1 MEAEGNTIEIR
12 IPTPLRPYTDGDK
25 IIELKANTVGQAL
38 SILCEM
44 FPRLKPHLFDDQ
56 ENLRNFVNVYVNDN
70 DIRYSGGLETELKTN
85 DTVLII
91 PSIAGGVDINDSTS
105 QALAAGDSN
114 SATQIIEHTT
124 LSKEEIERYSRHLIL
139 PEVGIEGQ
147 KRLKN
152 AKVLIVGAGG
162 LGSPISMYLA
172 AAGVGTIGLVD
183 FDVVDYTNLQRQ
195 LLHTTNDIGRNKLE
209 SAKETLLALNP
220 HISVKTHETVLS
232 SDNALQ
238 IISQYDMVI
247 DGTDNFPTRYLINDA
262 CVFLG
267 KPNIYG
273 SIFRFE
279 GQVTVFDP
287 KNGPC
292 YRCLY
297 PEPPP
302 PGLVPSCAEGG
313 VLGVLPGM
321 IGTIQANEAIKLII
335 GKGDAL
341 IGRLLLLDALEM
353 RFRELKIR
361 KNPDCVVCGKNPSI
375 TELIDYDE
383 FCGVGAEHEINL
395 DSSEQITVKELAEL
409 LDSGVPLQLVDVRN
423 PDETEI
429 NQIPKHILMPLNNL
443 ESMAVALDKEQL
455 TVLYCKTG
463 VRSLKALVHL
473 KQLGFK
479 NVKNLVGGVTAWVRE
494 IDPSQPLY

>member
-1 MEAEGNTIEIR
+1 MEAEENTIEIR
-12 IPTPLRPYTDGDK
+12 IPTPLRAYTNGEK
-25 IIELKANTVGQAL
+25 IIELHADTVGQAL
-38 SILCEM
+38 SELCDM
-44 FPRLKPHLFDDQ
+44 FPRLKPHLFDEKGD
-56 ENLRNFVNVYVNDN
+56 LRNFVNIYVNDE
-70 DIRYSGGLETELKTN
+70 DIRYNDGLATKVKAHDAL
-85 DTVLII
+85 LII
-91 PSIAGGVDINDSTS
+91 PSIAGGLDFDDTTGQLLSS
-105 QALAAGDSN
+105 KESSLSDF
-114 SATQIIEHTT
+114 ATQDPP

-152 AKVLIVGAGG
+152 AKVLVVGAGG

-183 FDVVDYTNLQRQ
+183 FDVVDSTNLQRQ
-195 LLHTTNDIGRNKLE
+195 LLHTTNDVGRNKLE
-209 SAKETLLALNP
+209 SAKETLSALNP
-220 HISVKTHETVLS
+220 HVTIKTHDIALS
-232 SDNALQ
+232 SENARQ

-279 GQVTVFDP
+279 GQVTVFDSE
-287 KNGPC
+287 NGPC

-335 GKGDAL
+335 GKGDPL

-353 RFRELKIR
+353 RFRELKLR
-361 KNPDCVVCGKNPSI
+361 KNPNCVVCGNNPSV

-383 FCGVGAEHEINL
+383 FCGVGIEHEINL
-395 DSSEQITVKELAEL
+395 DLSEQITVKELAEL
-409 LDSGVPLQLVDVRN
+409 LDSGIPVQLVDVRN

-429 NQIPKHILMPLNNL
+429 NHIPKHILMPLNNL
-443 ESMAVALDKEQL
+443 EAMATALDKDQL
-455 TVLYCKTG
+455 TILYCKTG
-463 VRSLKALVHL
+463 VRSLKALVQL
-473 KQLGFK
+473 RQLGFK

-494 IDPSQPLY
+494 IDPSQPIY